1 MVTLWSLSAQE
12 LSFHLKGSARDEKGR
27 IHVRSLTRSVFGG
40 LFLLVMSKWKQ
51 IPQFALLAF
60 LFSFSIH
67 CSFNSPSF
75 SSITLKCK
83 HRTSFVAQWIRIS
96 ACQYREHGFNPW
108 LGNQNPTCHGTTK
121 PAHHSYRALALW
133 SPHAATREHPEH
145 CRERSHLPQLK
156 TQHSQIN

>member
-1 MVTLWSLSAQE
+1 MVILWSLSAQE

-60 LFSFSIH
+60 RFSFSIH

-108 LGNQNPTCHGTTK
+108 SGKIL
-121 PAHHSYRALALW
+121 
-133 SPHAATREHPEH
+133 HAAE
-145 CRERSHLPQLK
+145 QLRPC
-156 TQHSQIN
+156 TTTIEPNI